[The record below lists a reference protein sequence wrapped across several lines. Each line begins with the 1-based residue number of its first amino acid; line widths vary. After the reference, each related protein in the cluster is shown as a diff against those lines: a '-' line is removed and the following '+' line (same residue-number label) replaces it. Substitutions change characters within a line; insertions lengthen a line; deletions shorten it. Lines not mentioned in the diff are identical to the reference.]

1 MSKLMTLGPVAANTN
16 NQIPL
21 PLRTRR
27 KLNNAELLS
36 CWIAGKSKPLDAT
49 SVPIKTSSEAPA
61 QRNEGR
67 HPVPPLNTFF
77 PKTCYNIFGIVLS
90 CTIFCYIV
98 LYHINYRFV
107 LGYVVL

>member
-61 QRNEGR
+61 QRNEGGTLYR
-67 HPVPPLNTFF
+67 HLIHFF
-77 PKTCYNIFGIVLS
+77 LRHVIIYL
-90 CTIFCYIV
+90 V
-98 LYHINYRFV
+98 LYYLALYFV
-107 LGYVVL
+107 ILYYIILITVLY